1 MNKRS
6 FTVAGIFG
14 DYMVLQREKPIK
26 IWGTSRVEQTI
37 NVFINVNEV
46 VSTRIMPG
54 EWQITL
60 PAMEAARGLE
70 IKITGDAQNDE
81 LIFKNVAIGEVWIAG
96 GQSNME
102 FALEF
107 DAEAKKVIPQANNPD
122 IRFYDCPKVKFEGQ
136 ENQDDYSQVGF
147 WRGLTPQN
155 APFYSAV
162 GFYFASKL
170 YERYRV
176 PVGIL
181 GCNWGGTTAA
191 TWMDE
196 RYLVEDDELSVYWQE
211 YQNGLEKLDIG
222 KYITDE
228 KKARD
233 DMKSPMM
240 VSILRKI
247 LEGSL
252 GPVLKMIVLAG
263 MRSMAKNAPALG
275 PYSENR
281 PGGLYHMM
289 LKKIAG
295 FTVRGVIWY
304 QGESDDLK
312 AGIYARLFAAMIRC
326 WRDAWQDELP
336 FLFVQLAPWERWLAL
351 NALNFPIIR
360 EQQDLVSRT
369 IPGAHMVSIMD
380 YGERDDVHPKH
391 KRPVG
396 ERLALLARGKVYG
409 EDILCEAP
417 EAQAARFENG
427 DLVIPFLYTGNGL
440 FIKGKSLESLELIAD
455 GKKLEPIKVSIT
467 PSSVRVQVT
476 GLSFAKEL
484 EIRFAYRNFA
494 EVNLYNSADLPA
506 KPFRQVIEVR

>member
-1 MNKRS
+1 
-6 FTVAGIFG
+6 
-14 DYMVLQREKPIK
+14 MVLQREKPIR
-26 IWGTSRVEQTI
+26 IWGTSQVDQTI
-37 NVFINVNEV
+37 HIYIDNNKVG
-46 VSTRIMPG
+46 STRAALG
-54 EWQITL
+54 DWQLYL

-122 IRFYDCPKVKFEGQ
+122 IRYYDCPKVKFEGQ
-136 ENQDDYSQVGF
+136 ENEDDYSQVGF

-170 YERYRV
+170 YERYQV
-176 PVGIL
+176 PIGIV

-191 TWMDE
+191 AWLDE
-196 RYLVEDDELSVYWQE
+196 RYLVDDAELSVYWQE
-211 YQNGLEKLDIG
+211 YQQGLEKLDLE
-222 KYITDE
+222 KYVEDE
-228 KKARD
+228 KKARQS
-233 DMKSPMM
+233 MQSPMM
-240 VSILRKI
+240 VSIMRKI
-247 LEGSL
+247 QKGSL
-252 GPVLKMIVLAG
+252 GPVLKLLVLAG
-263 MRSMAKNAPALG
+263 MKSMAKNAPVIG
-275 PYSENR
+275 PHSEYR
-281 PGGLYHMM
+281 PGGLYHLM

-295 FTVRGVIWY
+295 FSARGVIWY
-304 QGESDDLK
+304 QGEADDLK

-326 WRDAWQDELP
+326 WRDALQDELP
-336 FLFVQLAPWERWLAL
+336 FLFVQLAPWESWLILSAV
-351 NALNFPIIR
+351 NYHIIR

-369 IPGAHMVSIMD
+369 VPGAHMVSIMD
-380 YGERDDVHPKH
+380 YGEKDDIHPKH

-396 ERLALLARGKVYG
+396 ERLALLARGNVYG

-455 GKKLEPIKVSIT
+455 GKKFEPIKVSIT